1 MRCFLVLVVL
11 LLSVSP
17 IAAQRGGEPPEQVR
31 LWAGDA
37 PGAQGDQPED
47 IPTLDI
53 YAVAPNQATGAA
65 VVVLPGGG
73 YGHLAIDHEGE

>member
-1 MRCFLVLVVL
+1 MRCFLVLTVVV
-11 LLSVSP
+11 LSVSS
-17 IAAQRGGEPPEQVR
+17 IAAQRGGEPPERVR

-37 PGAQGDQPED
+37 PGAKGDQLED

-53 YAVAPNQATGAA
+53 YAVASDRVTGAA

-73 YGHLAIDHEGE
+73 YGHLAIDP